1 MNEDSWLPVDPALHP
16 HLFREYPM
24 RAVKRIAGS
33 DESMLL
39 DLPNYMASH
48 MALFHLI
55 GANTPLTITMW
66 MDTSQARVARIIR
79 FGPQR
84 HVVELRD
91 KDSVGILEHPETDDV
106 EQYVTPA
113 EQDVLG
119 HPVLASSQIVI
130 GSVTASTTHASGS
143 TAARCAKGSAL
154 SPGRQHPT
162 SLSAARLGSGAVATQ
177 STTRPGSATRSRAPQ
192 AARARGRPVA
202 AASS

>member
-1 MNEDSWLPVDPALHP
+1 
-16 HLFREYPM
+16 
-24 RAVKRIAGS
+24 
-33 DESMLL
+33 
-39 DLPNYMASH
+39 

-55 GANTPLTITMW
+55 GANTPLTVTMW

-119 HPVLASSQIVI
+119 HPVLAPSQIVI
-130 GSVTASTTHASGS
+130 GSVTAEYYARIWLDSG
-143 TAARCAKGSAL
+143 RCARGAPPSAL
-154 SPGRQHPT
+154 
-162 SLSAARLGSGAVATQ
+162 AVET
-177 STTRPGSATRSRAPQ
+177 
-192 AARARGRPVA
+192 
-202 AASS
+202 